1 MNAPS
6 SSSLAADTPTVV
18 RIDFV
23 SDVSCP
29 WCAIGLHALEQA
41 LDRVSPDIE
50 AEIHLQPFE
59 LNPQMV
65 AEGEDILEHL
75 GRKYGRSPDD
85 LRATQDMIRERGAAL
100 GFEFR
105 QGARSRIYNTF
116 DAHRLLAWAET
127 VQGDSAPAGA
137 ALALKHALLRAYF
150 TEGLNPGD
158 RELLARRAAACG
170 LDEAQARAVLASD
183 RHADEVRARE
193 RQVSELGIHSVPA
206 VILNQRWL
214 ISGGQPVEVFERS
227 LREAAA
233 APHPE
238 PNPEPTPA
246 G

>member
-1 MNAPS
+1 MGRMNALS
-6 SSSLAADTPTVV
+6 SSSSSPTSPAADAATVV

-29 WCAIGLHALEQA
+29 WCAIGLHALEAA
-41 LDRVSPDIE
+41 LQRVAPGIQ
-50 AEIHLQPFE
+50 AEIHLHPFE

-65 AEGEDILEHL
+65 PKGEDVIEHL
-75 GRKYGRSPDD
+75 TRKYGRSADE
-85 LRATQDMIRERGAAL
+85 LRATQDMIRERGAAV

-158 RELLARRAAACG
+158 RELLAQRAAACG
-170 LDEAQARAVLASD
+170 LDEAEARAVLASD
-183 RHADEVRARE
+183 RHADEVRERE
-193 RQVSELGIHSVPA
+193 RQVGELGIHSVPA

-227 LREAAA
+227 LRDAGA
-233 APHPE
+233 APHPV
-238 PNPEPTPA
+238 